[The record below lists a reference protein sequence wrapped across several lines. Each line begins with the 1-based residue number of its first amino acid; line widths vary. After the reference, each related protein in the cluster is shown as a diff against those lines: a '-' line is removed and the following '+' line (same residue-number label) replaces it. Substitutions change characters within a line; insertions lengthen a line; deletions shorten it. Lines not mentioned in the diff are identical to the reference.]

1 MAKTLKLNL
10 VAPTIEPAKKPVIDL
25 INRQMQTYTPNTRTG
40 DLTTQ
45 AALSPETNLTVLYV
59 NRGDP
64 DNLHKVILTASDG
77 SRKSIF
83 GTYRHAYS
91 GVFGLGSPLN
101 FGEVMT
107 GPQNITLAEIAG
119 ICHTLVRTTLI
130 SNFTNEQEHHHVT
143 DNMNAFNYLKDLQVA
158 ARNETES
165 SNVMYTA
172 LLCIP
177 QFWTCLSGVI
187 DILRKRTNLHFR
199 WVHSHTDDKSMPSV
213 LNDEADRCANTFLD
227 AYYEQL
233 PPITATDAEKLRFNA
248 LPANQRDLF

>member
-1 MAKTLKLNL
+1 MAKTLHLTL
-10 VAPTIEPAKKPVIDL
+10 VTPTIEPAKKPITDL
-25 INRQMQTYTPNTRTG
+25 INRQMQTYSPNTHTG
-40 DLTTQ
+40 DLTTL
-45 AALSPETNLTVLYV
+45 AAQSSETHLTVLHV

-64 DNLHKVILTASDG
+64 DNLHKVLLTASDG

-83 GTYRHAYS
+83 GTFRHAYS
-91 GVFGLGSPLN
+91 GVFGIGSPHN
-101 FGEVMT
+101 FGEVMK

-119 ICHTLVRTTLI
+119 ICHLLARTTLI

-143 DNMNAFNYLKDLQVA
+143 DNMNAFTYLKDLQIA
-158 ARNETES
+158 ARNETFS

-177 QFWTCLSGVI
+177 QFYSCITEVI
-187 DILRKRTNLHFR
+187 DVLRVRKNLHFR

-213 LNDEADRCANTFLD
+213 LNDEADKCANAYLD